1 MGVTPP
7 SPVAGHEK
15 RGAPRTA
22 VESGA
27 LRCPRLRAPAAFPVR
42 AHRLRRLGQV
52 ALSDDDFYDDDA
64 RGMCELAIFDNED
77 EEAQYLAW
85 LEEERVS

>member
-1 MGVTPP
+1 
-7 SPVAGHEK
+7 
-15 RGAPRTA
+15 
-22 VESGA
+22 
-27 LRCPRLRAPAAFPVR
+27 
-42 AHRLRRLGQV
+42 V